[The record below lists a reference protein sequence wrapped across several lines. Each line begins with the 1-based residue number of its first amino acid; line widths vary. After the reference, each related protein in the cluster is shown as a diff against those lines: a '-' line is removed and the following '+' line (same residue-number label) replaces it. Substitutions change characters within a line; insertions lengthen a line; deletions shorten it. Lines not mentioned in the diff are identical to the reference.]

1 MTVGQAMALTGGG
14 FSAGED
20 FVFGIDLSEG
30 QTAEYKRRPFTK
42 NKAHHLC

>member
-14 FSAGED
+14 FSSGED

-30 QTAEYKRRPFTK
+30 QNSDY
-42 NKAHHLC
+42 